1 MTTSK
6 EILHTKGE
14 LWIDDDGFIAIGS
27 GDNYQTFA
35 EIDSRFYAAEKE
47 ANKDEMV
54 LRWNSYKRLIDSNRE
69 LVKMIRWVEN
79 YSLESINRNTLGKEV
94 DLKEVMNCIFE
105 RTKYFINNAKNI
117 LP

>member
-1 MTTSK
+1 MEKTK
-6 EILHTKGE
+6 EVLHTKGE

-69 LVKMIRWVEN
+69 LKN
-79 YSLESINRNTLGKEV
+79 SLEGLLSDVLDLLNKNDSIKLGTMGMIHIAQAK
-94 DLKEVMNCIFE
+94 
-105 RTKYFINNAKNI
+105 TAINNAKAI
-117 LP
+117 L